1 MIDFW
6 PKPLKE
12 TYLGKGFQ
20 EPDIMSILHISIY
33 PLNNTLIPFSMQFT
47 NVGPTSRL
55 VFSAVL
61 LFGCSKSLT
70 HSDTGLSTNTQ
81 PASYFTTDPS
91 QSPFYGDSILYVQ
104 GTGRSAYLAKPVN
117 SLGSGKFVAWPKGL
131 TIDENTGEID
141 MLQSEPGS
149 RYNVGF
155 VNTVTGDTAY
165 GQVILAG
172 ITYPDGVYFV
182 HSTDSV
188 LAPYYNAS
196 STGSWLAGG
205 AKQATEE
212 RGGTVNALFNEEG
225 PNEPGAGSQHLIVDG
240 GNGTLNLKASMDQGL
255 FGSNPQN
262 GDNKEIAIYYRL
274 NDKSQM
280 ALQKTNVIVY
290 YFNTLAD
297 VPQSLVDACLFS
309 QNAFRQTQRQVKTT
323 TGVSPAPTPVSG
335 TATST
340 GGTKTAAAPAPPAP
354 TPPRPPMVILVN
366 AGHH

>member
-1 MIDFW
+1 
-6 PKPLKE
+6 
-12 TYLGKGFQ
+12 
-20 EPDIMSILHISIY
+20 
-33 PLNNTLIPFSMQFT
+33 MQLT
-47 NVGPTSRL
+47 NIGPTSRL

-70 HSDTGLSTNTQ
+70 HSDADLSSNTL

-104 GTGRSAYLAKPVN
+104 GTGRSAYLVDPVN
-117 SLGSGKFVAWPKGL
+117 TLGSGKFVAWPKGL
-131 TIDENTGEID
+131 TIDANTGEID

-155 VNTVTGDTAY
+155 VNAVTGDTAY
-165 GQVILAG
+165 QQVILAG
-172 ITYPDGVYFV
+172 ITYPDGIYFV

-205 AKQATEE
+205 AKQTTDQN
-212 RGGTVNALFNEEG
+212 GGTINALFNEDG
-225 PNEPGAGSQHLIVDG
+225 PNGAGTGTGAGSQHLIVDG
-240 GNGTLNLKASMDQGL
+240 GNGTLNLRASVDQGL
-255 FGSNPQN
+255 FGSNPRN
-262 GDNKEIAIYYRL
+262 GDNKEISIYYRL

-290 YFNTLAD
+290 YFNSLAD
-297 VPQSLVDACLFS
+297 VPQSLVDACVFS
-309 QNAFRQTQRQVKTT
+309 QNAFRQTQQQTKTT
-323 TGVSPAPTPVSG
+323 TAVGATPAPVSG
-335 TATST
+335 TATS
-340 GGTKTAAAPAPPAP
+340 GGSKTTAKPATPAPA
-354 TPPRPPMVILVN
+354 PPRPPMVVLVN

>member
-1 MIDFW
+1 
-6 PKPLKE
+6 
-12 TYLGKGFQ
+12 
-20 EPDIMSILHISIY
+20 
-33 PLNNTLIPFSMQFT
+33 MQLT

-55 VFSAVL
+55 VISAVL

-70 HSDTGLSTNTQ
+70 HSDPDLSSHRQ
-81 PASYFTTDPS
+81 SASYFTTDPS

-104 GTGRSAYLAKPVN
+104 GTGRSAYLVSPVN
-117 SLGSGKFVAWPKGL
+117 TLGTGKFVAWPKGL
-131 TIDENTGEID
+131 TIDANTGEID

-155 VNTVTGDTAY
+155 VNAGTGDTAY
-165 GQVILAG
+165 QQVILAG
-172 ITYPDGVYFV
+172 ITYPDGIYFV
-182 HSTDSV
+182 HSADSV

-205 AKQATEE
+205 AKQATELH
-212 RGGTVNALFNEEG
+212 GGGEQGSGGINAVFNEDG
-225 PNEPGAGSQHLIVDG
+225 TGNQQLIVDG
-240 GNGTLNLKASMDQGL
+240 GNGTLNLKASLDQGL

-262 GDNKEIAIYYRL
+262 GDNKEIPIYYRL

-280 ALQKTNVIVY
+280 ALQKTNIVVY

-309 QNAFRQTQRQVKTT
+309 QKAFQQTRQQTKTT
-323 TGVSPAPTPVSG
+323 TGESPAPAPVSG
-335 TATST
+335 TATS
-340 GGTKTAAAPAPPAP
+340 GGAKTAAKPATPAP
-354 TPPRPPMVILVN
+354 TPPRPPMVVLVN